1 MTSDLDARIL
11 AASDGR
17 PFVEMRVFHPPGQG
31 SCDRVNWEGETHRWR
46 ICATLAEMLRSWP
59 VSGATRLTTLKLVSL
74 LLALPS
80 DAHGRGFFPSDT
92 TEPALVSPTLDL
104 QALHHALTELK
115 GLCLTLG
122 CPGWSYVFD
131 RALDDAAF
139 IDTWLTILDAH
150 RDCSDAVE
158 FRGFW

>member
-1 MTSDLDARIL
+1 MASDLDARIL

-17 PFVEMRVFHPPGQG
+17 PLVEMRVFHPPGQER
-31 SCDRVNWEGETHRWR
+31 CHRVNWEGETHRWR
-46 ICATLAEMLRSWP
+46 ICATLAEMLRAWP
-59 VSGATRLTTLKLVSL
+59 LSGTTRLTTLKLVSL

-80 DAHGRGFFPSDT
+80 DVHGRGFFPSET

-104 QALHHALTELK
+104 QALKGALTELK

-122 CPGWSYVFD
+122 SPEWSSVFD
-131 RALDDAAF
+131 RDLDDAAF
-139 IDTWLTILDAH
+139 IDRWLTILDAH